1 MNMWGN
7 KMKKSIVISSTI
19 AAAVMV
25 QLALPTIVS
34 ADGGFLTDRNGK
46 IVVDGFGECVSIIKI
61 KHRPNLDNKHCV
73 TSHKK
78 MHKKMHK
85 KVHAKPAPKPIVHEN
100 IDLAAH
106 ALFDTNKSDLRNA
119 GISEL
124 DELASKLK
132 SYHYIDNISITGH
145 TDSRGSEA
153 YNQALSER
161 RAASVKSYLVS
172 KGINSSVIS
181 TNGAGESSP
190 VASNKTAEGRQK
202 NRHVVIMIKAR
213 K

>member
-1 MNMWGN
+1 MNMWGK
-7 KMKKSIVISSTI
+7 KMKKSIIISSTI
-19 AAAVMV
+19 AAVVML
-25 QLALPTIVS
+25 QLTLPTTAS
-34 ADGGFLTDRNGK
+34 ADSGFLTDRNGN

-61 KHRPNLDNKHCV
+61 KHRPNVNNHHCV

-106 ALFDTNKSDLRNA
+106 ALFDTNKSNLRNA
-119 GISEL
+119 GTSEL

-132 SYHYIDNISITGH
+132 SYHYIDSISITGH
-145 TDSRGSEA
+145 TDSRGSES

-161 RAASVKSYLVS
+161 RAASVKAYLVS
-172 KGINSSVIS
+172 KGVNGSVIS
-181 TNGAGESSP
+181 TSGAGESSP
-190 VASNKTAEGRQK
+190 VASNKTTEGRQQ